1 MSIDYNKLQERYKL
15 RELTVNHTSTFDSEV
30 EMTMSLSGFER
41 LCNDYLYATLGD
53 FAKEKSVEAIKI
65 SDDKYVV
72 LRFDAR
78 KTDLETAVRFG
89 QELERLLPDK
99 TVLLIP
105 KEMFIECLGKER
117 LEVFKKYLEDTIHD
131 LSFDNLVG

>member
-15 RELTVNHTSTFDSEV
+15 RELTVNHTSTFDSEM
-30 EMTMSLSGFER
+30 EMTMSLSGFEQ

-72 LRFDAR
+72 LRFDIR
-78 KTDLETAVRFG
+78 KTNLETAIKFG
-89 QELERLLPDK
+89 QMLEHLLPDK

-105 KEMFIECLGKER
+105 KEMFIECWGKGQ
-117 LEVFKKYLEDTIHD
+117 LEAFKEFLEGTIHD

>member
-1 MSIDYNKLQERYKL
+1 MSIDYNKLQERYRL
-15 RELTVNHTSTFDSEV
+15 RELTVNNISTFDSEV
-30 EMTMSLSGFER
+30 EMTMSLSGFEQ
-41 LCNDYLYATLGD
+41 LCDDYLYATLGD

-72 LRFDAR
+72 LRFDIR
-78 KTDLETAVRFG
+78 KTNLETAIKFG
-89 QELERLLPDK
+89 QMLEHLLPDK

-105 KEMFIECLGKER
+105 KEMFIECWGKEQ
-117 LEVFKKYLEDTIHD
+117 LEAFKEFLEGTIHD

>member
-1 MSIDYNKLQERYKL
+1 MSIDYNKLQERYRL
-15 RELTVNHTSTFDSEV
+15 RELTVTHPSTFDPEV
-30 EMTMSLSGFER
+30 EMTMSLPGFEQ
-41 LCNDYLYATLGD
+41 LCDDYLRVVLGD
-53 FAKEKSVEAIKI
+53 LVKEESIESLKL
-65 SDDKYVV
+65 SDDKCVV

-78 KTDLETAVRFG
+78 KTDLETAVKFG
-89 QELERLLPDK
+89 QILERLLPDK

-105 KEMFIECLGKER
+105 KEMFIECLGKEQ

>member
-1 MSIDYNKLQERYKL
+1 MSIDYNKLQERYRL
-15 RELTVNHTSTFDSEV
+15 RELTVNNISTFDSEV
-30 EMTMSLSGFER
+30 EMTMSLSGFEQ
-41 LCNDYLYATLGD
+41 LCDDYLYATLGD

-72 LRFDAR
+72 LRFDIR
-78 KTDLETAVRFG
+78 KTNLETAIKFG
-89 QELERLLPDK
+89 QMLEHLLPDK

-105 KEMFIECLGKER
+105 KETFIECWGKEQ
-117 LEVFKKYLEDTIHD
+117 LEAFKEFLEGTIHD

>member
-1 MSIDYNKLQERYKL
+1 MSIDYNKLQERYRL
-15 RELTVNHTSTFDSEV
+15 RGLTVNHTDAEI
-30 EMTMSLSGFER
+30 EMTMSLPGFEQ
-41 LCNDYLYATLGD
+41 LCDDYLRVILGD
-53 FAKEKSVEAIKI
+53 LVKEESIESLKL

-78 KTDLETAVRFG
+78 KTDLETAVRFR
-89 QELERLLPDK
+89 QTLEQLLPDK

-105 KEMFIECLGKER
+105 KEMFVECLGKEA

>member
-1 MSIDYNKLQERYKL
+1 MSIDYSKLQERYKL
-15 RELTVNHTSTFDSEV
+15 RALTVNHTSTFDSEM
-30 EMTMSLSGFER
+30 EMTMSLSGFEQ

-72 LRFDAR
+72 LRFDIR
-78 KTDLETAVRFG
+78 KTNLETAIKFG
-89 QELERLLPDK
+89 QMLEHLLPDK

-105 KEMFIECLGKER
+105 KEMFIECWGKEQ
-117 LEVFKKYLEDTIHD
+117 LEAFKEFLEGTIHD